1 MRDLNFKDPGSYASG
16 IVRPEW
22 IPQGGHAESASNPGW
37 EPLGNNS
44 NRFRAIFE
52 GNGHTIVN
60 LYINNSKEV
69 YLGLIN
75 ITSLKAE
82 IRNLGL
88 INSTVRGESYAGGL
102 VGLNDLGTI
111 TACYATDGKSISRG
125 RDSVGGLVGY
135 NAGIITKS
143 HTTGVMSGT
152 DNRAS
157 IGGLVRVNS
166 GTIVASYSEGVMFG
180 TTYIACGGLVEIN
193 LGTIV
198 ASYSTGVTSGR
209 IHAFL
214 GGLVGFNIGT
224 ITASYAMGGT
234 SGTADNSSVRGL
246 IGVNSGTVNESYWN
260 RVSTGQETSAGG
272 RGLSTAEMLATNGS
286 YPDFGTFN
294 PAWRHCLGYYPRLKT
309 WLDAGADNTPGTS
322 DDSYSETLLF
332 GQEET
337 CSPDQDRDGKADI
350 LDVDDDNDGLIEIET
365 LEDLDNIRYN
375 LAGTSYKRNPDDPG
389 STVGA
394 PESGLRGYELI
405 RDLDFADSKSY
416 ASYETNPKWRPG
428 INEDNTPVGWEPLG
442 GARIQ
447 LSATLEGNGHTIK
460 NLYIKRDKQYN
471 IGLIGYL
478 GKGAEVRNL
487 GLLGVHVEGQNSVG
501 ALVGFNAGMIISSYA
516 IGKIKGASLAGG
528 LVGYNLG
535 SILGSYVSGSIEG
548 NEDVGG
554 LVGFNKG
561 KITASYSTG
570 SVEGIER
577 VGGLVG
583 AYYSKQTPYIGNAI
597 RGSYSVSSVRGER
610 DTGGII
616 GLFDRGGVIE
626 SYWDR
631 QSTGQETS
639 SRGGMGL
646 STAEMVGTRGTYPD
660 FGSYSG
666 AWEHTEGSYPRLK
679 IWIGRG
685 ADNRAGTT
693 DDDYSENLLEGQTDN
708 IPLPPPPPFRNIQVN
723 VRGSGVVYFS
733 WLTPSSLDYAGVFM
747 EWEDDL
753 GGSGQEEFE
762 RKDISYQRDHRGELY
777 SYIVGN
783 GNFLIPGKNY
793 TIRLY
798 AYNERRRFSEAV
810 RIKIPLKIP
819 PAPTNVVFYEEG
831 EKIRVDWE
839 PGGEEEVD
847 GYLIFL
853 VRETRDDSSYTTQAE
868 KTEIEIDRES
878 SGLGSN
884 RSDYSIL
891 VCSFRSI
898 EPIIIGGSVVE
909 SGEFS
914 LGEERLIGVSRAFA
928 MRVVSAD
935 VTAQPCFLSGCSSN
949 PPSPTLTISATN
961 IACAGDTIEVTIDG
975 ENLGGRT
982 NTVTGGAKKVSRVGP
997 GTVEVKMPA
1006 EPGMVTLMISI
1017 GSASASKTIKVI
1029 GADDVKITSIGFKL
1043 KDGDLTN
1050 HLPSKPGKMIGI
1062 FSNKTLEFK
1071 PITDPANFEGKLG
1084 ELTWSGEA
1092 SGEGTTNIIKF
1103 SSEGNF
1109 DVSLVRGDNTNT
1121 ASVKVVNKPTGIGQE
1136 AYYILYNRF
1145 ARRATASNLLPSL
1158 LHLAAAVMLG
1168 ERPPTEPERWANE
1181 TYANTPSLINA
1192 ARHAYWIMSLKVFV
1206 DPGFAE
1212 GAGMAHE
1219 VSGADENPAY
1229 DTIVDLHNN
1238 KVAFDSIEESQVT
1251 GDNITN
1257 KRTFLQNKVKALIS
1271 NGELLHHN
1279 KIGLIMKTSM
1289 TDCD

>member
-1 MRDLNFKDPGSYASG
+1 MSG
-16 IVRPEW
+16 T
-22 IPQGGHAESASNPGW
+22 A
-37 EPLGNNS
+37 
-44 NRFRAIFE
+44 NRA
-52 GNGHTIVN
+52 
-60 LYINNSKEV
+60 
-69 YLGLIN
+69 
-75 ITSLKAE
+75 
-82 IRNLGL
+82 
-88 INSTVRGESYAGGL
+88 
-102 VGLNDLGTI
+102 
-111 TACYATDGKSISRG
+111 
-125 RDSVGGLVGY
+125 SVGGL
-135 NAGIITKS
+135 AGINSGTIIAS
-143 HTTGVMSGT
+143 YSGGVMSGT
-152 DNRAS
+152 ANRAL
-157 IGGLVRVNS
+157 IGGLVGINS
-166 GTIVASYSEGVMFG
+166 GAIIASYS
-180 TTYIACGGLVEIN
+180 GG
-193 LGTIV
+193 V
-198 ASYSTGVTSGR
+198 ASGR
-209 IHAFL
+209 SDAFV

-224 ITASYAMGGT
+224 ITASYAMGDT
-234 SGTADNSSVRGL
+234 SGTEDNSSVGGL
-246 IGVNSGTVNESYWN
+246 IGRNSGTIVASYSGGVTSGTGNALTGGLIAVNSGTVSDSYWN
-260 RVSTGQETSAGG
+260 RESTGQETSAGG
-272 RGLSTAEMLATNGS
+272 RDLSTAEMLATNGS

-294 PAWRHCLGYYPRLKT
+294 PAWRHSLGYCPRLKT
-309 WLDAGADNTPGTS
+309 WLDAGADNIPGTS
-322 DDSYSETLLF
+322 DDSYSETLLS

-337 CSPDQDRDGKADI
+337 CSLDQDRDGKADI

-394 PESGLRGYELI
+394 PESGLRGYELM
-405 RDLDFADSKSY
+405 RDLDFADSRSY
-416 ASYETNPKWRPG
+416 ASYEINPKWRPG
-428 INEDNTPVGWEPLG
+428 INEDNTSVGWEPLG

-447 LSATLEGNGHTIK
+447 LSATLEGNGHIIK

-487 GLLGVHVEGQNSVG
+487 GLLGVHVEGQNLVG
-501 ALVGFNAGMIISSYA
+501 ALVGFNAGQIISSYA

-528 LVGYNLG
+528 LVGYSLG

-554 LVGFNKG
+554 LVGYNKG

-610 DTGGII
+610 DTGGLI
-616 GLFDRGGVIE
+616 GLFDRGGVVE

-631 QSTGQETS
+631 HSTGQETS

-646 STAEMVGTRGTYPD
+646 STAEMVGARETYPD

-693 DDDYSENLLEGQTDN
+693 DDDYSENLLEGQTNN
-708 IPLPPPPPFRNIQVN
+708 IPLPPPFRNIQVN
-723 VRGSGVVYFS
+723 VGGSGIVYFS

-762 RKDISYQRDHRGELY
+762 RKHISYQRDDRGELY

-783 GNFLIPGKNY
+783 RRFLIPGRNY

-798 AYNERRRFSEAV
+798 AYYAYNERRKISETV

-831 EKIRVDWE
+831 EKIRVNWE

-853 VRETRDDSSYTTQAE
+853 VRGPGDGSSYTTQAE

-898 EPIIIGGSVVE
+898 EPIVIGGSVVE

-914 LGEERLIGVSRAFA
+914 LGEESLIGVSRAFA

-935 VTAQPCFLSGCSSN
+935 VRADSSPNILIGRPGSACAGYTTFISIGGENLEGRTITVTVGGSSGSRVGYGDINITMPNQTGQFEIRASTGTTSVSTTIEIVNCDKNGNDN
-949 PPSPTLTISATN
+949 PDGGVGEGDNPSLTIRATN

-975 ENLGGRT
+975 EKPR
-982 NTVTGGAKKVSRVGP
+982 KKNNHRYRRSQPDKRSR
-997 GTVEVKMPA
+997 
-1006 EPGMVTLMISI
+1006 
-1017 GSASASKTIKVI
+1017 
-1029 GADDVKITSIGFKL
+1029 
-1043 KDGDLTN
+1043 
-1050 HLPSKPGKMIGI
+1050 
-1062 FSNKTLEFK
+1062 
-1071 PITDPANFEGKLG
+1071 LG
-1084 ELTWSGEA
+1084 E
-1092 SGEGTTNIIKF
+1092 
-1103 SSEGNF
+1103 
-1109 DVSLVRGDNTNT
+1109 
-1121 ASVKVVNKPTGIGQE
+1121 Q
-1136 AYYILYNRF
+1136 
-1145 ARRATASNLLPSL
+1145 RRSR
-1158 LHLAAAVMLG
+1158 
-1168 ERPPTEPERWANE
+1168 ER
-1181 TYANTPSLINA
+1181 
-1192 ARHAYWIMSLKVFV
+1192 
-1206 DPGFAE
+1206 
-1212 GAGMAHE
+1212 
-1219 VSGADENPAY
+1219 
-1229 DTIVDLHNN
+1229 
-1238 KVAFDSIEESQVT
+1238 
-1251 GDNITN
+1251 
-1257 KRTFLQNKVKALIS
+1257 
-1271 NGELLHHN
+1271 
-1279 KIGLIMKTSM
+1279 
-1289 TDCD
+1289 